1 MKLSCFLVRS
11 HENAMISHHSYP
23 CFMLK
28 CHKNPVKSPFF
39 VVKYHHI
46 PMRSLLFLGEIPRE
60 SAPTPRLH
68 QLLHLS
74 AATAVPTAPGGSG
87 GSTGSGARRCWSSS
101 TSSPRRLHSHF
112 LNSKNGQRKYI
123 YISYHI
129 IYISYHMY
137 V

>member
-1 MKLSCFLVRS
+1 
-11 HENAMISHHSYP
+11 MISHHSYP

-74 AATAVPTAPGGSG
+74 AA
-87 GSTGSGARRCWSSS
+87 RRFQRL
-101 TSSPRRLHSHF
+101 RRL
-112 LNSKNGQRKYI
+112 QRLRRQALLEQLHVVA
-123 YISYHI
+123 SEAP
-129 IYISYHMY
+129 
-137 V
+137 